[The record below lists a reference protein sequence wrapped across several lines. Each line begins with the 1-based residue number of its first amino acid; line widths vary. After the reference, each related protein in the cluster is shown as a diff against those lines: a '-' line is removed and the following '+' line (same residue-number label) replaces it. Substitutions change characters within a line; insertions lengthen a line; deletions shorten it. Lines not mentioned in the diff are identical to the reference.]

1 MINLTIVYLY
11 NKGEKL
17 TNLVFKANLGT
28 KLLIFENF
36 WISLSLTQI
45 SKYVNEIYTKEI
57 DRT

>member
-28 KLLIFENF
+28 KLVIFENF
-36 WISLSLTQI
+36 ESCCH
-45 SKYVNEIYTKEI
+45 
-57 DRT
+57 